1 MQALEK
7 TLIDTNWITLL
18 FLFLF
23 TCIFL
28 LKALSYSR
36 LKGSVFSFVNYSFI
50 EAEAEEKKSF
60 FDVFQCVI
68 FIFSMSVLSLLIYK
82 ILVFYNFWISK
93 GVYSY
98 VKVLSVV
105 SSFFLVKWLMESL
118 FSRLFM
124 IQKKLR
130 LFLISKSVY
139 LYSITFFLLILLVLV
154 QYSQLNILF
163 LVYFSMVVFSI
174 RFLLHVTIN
183 KKLVFNGLFYF
194 ILYLCAFEIAPLFIL
209 FKLMF

>member
-1 MQALEK
+1 MQAIEK

-36 LKGSVFSFVNYSFI
+36 LKGSVFSFVNHSFI
-50 EAEAEEKKSF
+50 EAEIEEKKSF

-82 ILVFYNFWISK
+82 VLIFYNFWISQ
-93 GVYSY
+93 GLDSY

-105 SSFFLVKWLMESL
+105 SSFFLIKRLVEFM

-130 LFLISKSVY
+130 FFLISKATY
-139 LYSITFFLLILLVLV
+139 LYSTTFFLLIVLVLV

-163 LVYFSMVVFSI
+163 LVYFSMAIFPI
-174 RFLLHVTIN
+174 RFLLHVRIN